1 MVRQLYLYSIEA
13 ADFPDS
19 VTSENTLREFPLVIA
34 TVAKVSR
41 KRGLWLVVRVN
52 KKTAHVLLPCRQSE
66 FCVLSVIYYVTVQYP
81 HTYRNLPR
89 SFPSDAWQV
98 TSKNPFQIGFADG
111 IFAFRPCFIT
121 VSAASAQTY

>member
-41 KRGLWLVVRVN
+41 KRGLWLVVHVN
-52 KKTAHVLLPCRQSE
+52 KRGCRTNVRQLISYSQQ
-66 FCVLSVIYYVTVQYP
+66 LT
-81 HTYRNLPR
+81 
-89 SFPSDAWQV
+89 
-98 TSKNPFQIGFADG
+98 
-111 IFAFRPCFIT
+111 
-121 VSAASAQTY
+121 

>member
-41 KRGLWLVVRVN
+41 KQRTL
-52 KKTAHVLLPCRQSE
+52 A
-66 FCVLSVIYYVTVQYP
+66 
-81 HTYRNLPR
+81 
-89 SFPSDAWQV
+89 
-98 TSKNPFQIGFADG
+98 
-111 IFAFRPCFIT
+111 
-121 VSAASAQTY
+121 

>member
-41 KRGLWLVVRVN
+41 KRGLWLVVRVKN
-52 KKTAHVLLPCRQSE
+52 EPGTTFTCAPGSFSPYQFIFSQLLPT
-66 FCVLSVIYYVTVQYP
+66 L
-81 HTYRNLPR
+81 
-89 SFPSDAWQV
+89 A
-98 TSKNPFQIGFADG
+98 
-111 IFAFRPCFIT
+111 
-121 VSAASAQTY
+121 